1 MDEDILDA
9 VVGTEDVLQGSGES
23 GEVHQDGVEYPEV
36 TADDT
41 AADSVSGGDLQGD
54 PGGTVD
60 VPWADAYDDGLGGV
74 PVVIVDAPETYAA
87 VGTQSGYQ
95 MSTYYVDYFSGVLAN
110 LHDTDYLAF
119 CTRENVS
126 GSSYTEHNR
135 LVYDINVVG
144 GVAQTGVYPCID
156 IYRPSSSTVYTV
168 SNTAY
173 SLTVVPSFSYGSFG
187 TFSDLRKEVGH
198 SETYAILFFLGFF
211 AVYSVCHDI
220 FDYVMEHIYRK

>member
-1 MDEDILDA
+1 MDEIILDDFEFSEEDISGIGDTFEMDPDDGEN
-9 VVGTEDVLQGSGES
+9 VVVPGNDPVP
-23 GEVHQDGVEYPEV
+23 H
-36 TADDT
+36 
-41 AADSVSGGDLQGD
+41 SVSGSDIQGD
-54 PGGTVD
+54 SGSYDVGTWVSI
-60 VPWADAYDDGLGGV
+60 YDEELGGV
-74 PVVIVDAPETYAA
+74 PVVIVGEPETYAA
-87 VGTQSGYQ
+87 VGTQNGYQ
-95 MSTYYVDYFSGVLAN
+95 LTTYYVDYFSGVLEN

-135 LVYDINVVG
+135 LVYDINVVN
-144 GVAQTGVYPCID
+144 GVAQSGVYPCID

-168 SNTAY
+168 SKTTY

-211 AVYSVCHDI
+211 AVYNVCHDI
-220 FDYVMEHIYRK
+220 FDYIMEHIYRK